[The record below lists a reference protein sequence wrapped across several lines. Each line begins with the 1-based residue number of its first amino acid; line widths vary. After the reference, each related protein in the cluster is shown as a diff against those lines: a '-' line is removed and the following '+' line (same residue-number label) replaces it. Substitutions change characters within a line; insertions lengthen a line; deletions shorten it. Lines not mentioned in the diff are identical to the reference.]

1 MQETT
6 GHKLEKIVRN
16 LSNLPSLPFI
26 AQKLSSTTEDSRAAV
41 KDIVDIIS
49 VDQSLTAKLL
59 KLVNSSFYG
68 FSSKVSTVT
77 RAVVILGMQN
87 IKTLALGVSVFKT
100 ASTLSTS
107 NAVFDVQKFWEHSL
121 GVAAGAKL
129 LARFTG
135 SKQVEEA
142 FLGGLLHDIGKI
154 IFNEYMP
161 NEFSQALEMSL
172 KQSIP
177 LNDAENKII
186 KADHEI
192 AGDYLAERW
201 KLPLPLRRCVSQH
214 HRPPFNE
221 QYLPPEIIK
230 LVAIVS
236 LANTLCKMRNIG
248 FSGNSIITPRD
259 EMVMNWLHVQENEME
274 RFFLEID
281 AELLKAKEFLGIL
294 EAKETEDPAL
304 SGVLHEKK
312 KTITIICK
320 DTQKTILTSLFIKNS
335 GFDCQKFLWQE
346 LDYGSEIF
354 KESELILTEGL
365 SAAELLSLQN
375 QLNKLP
381 RKIQVFELPHP
392 YNPEKILNLLKKI
405 NS

>member
-1 MQETT
+1 MQEST
-6 GHKLEKIVRN
+6 GHRLEKIVRN

-26 AQKLSSTTEDSRAAV
+26 AQKLNTTTEDGRAGLN
-41 KDIVDIIS
+41 DIVDIIS

-68 FSSKVSTVT
+68 FSSKVSTVS

-100 ASTLSTS
+100 ASTMSSS
-107 NAVFDVQKFWEHSL
+107 NPVFDLQKFWEHSL

-135 SKQVEEA
+135 SKQLEEA

-154 IFNEYMP
+154 IFSEYMP
-161 NEFSQALEMSL
+161 NEFAQALEMSRD
-172 KQSIP
+172 QSIP
-177 LNDAENKII
+177 LGEAELKII

-236 LANTLCKMRNIG
+236 LANTLCKMKNIG
-248 FSGNSIITPRD
+248 FSGNSIITPKD
-259 EMVMNWLHVQENEME
+259 EMVMNWLHVQENEIE

-281 AELLKAKEFLGIL
+281 AELLKAKEFLGII
-294 EAKETEDPAL
+294 ESKDTEDTAL
-304 SGVLHEKK
+304 SADIHEKK
-312 KTITIICK
+312 KMITIICK
-320 DTQKTILTSLFIKNS
+320 DIQKTILSSLFIKNN
-335 GFDCQKFLWQE
+335 GYDCQKFLWHE
-346 LDYGSEIF
+346 LDYGRETF
-354 KESELILTEGL
+354 KESEIILTESL
-365 SAAELLSLQN
+365 SPAELIILQTHLCK
-375 QLNKLP
+375 QPK
-381 RKIQVFELPHP
+381 KIPICELPQP
-392 YNPEKILNLLKKI
+392 YNPEKILTLIKK
-405 NS
+405 NCS

>member
-6 GHKLEKIVRN
+6 GHRLEKIVRN

-26 AQKLSSTTEDSRAAV
+26 AQKLSLTTEDGSAAV

-49 VDQSLTAKLL
+49 IDQSLTAKLL

-100 ASTLSTS
+100 ASTLSSSST
-107 NAVFDVQKFWEHSL
+107 VFNVQKFWEHSL

-135 SKQVEEA
+135 SKQLEEA

-161 NEFSQALEMSL
+161 NEFIQALEMAHN
-172 KQSIP
+172 QSIT
-177 LNDAENKII
+177 LSEAENKII

-214 HRPPFNE
+214 HSPPFNE

-248 FSGNSIITPRD
+248 FSGNMIITPKD

-294 EAKETEDPAL
+294 ESKDTEDAAL
-304 SGVLHEKK
+304 SAVVHEKK
-312 KTITIICK
+312 KMITIICK
-320 DTQKTILTSLFIKNS
+320 DPQKTILSSLFIKNA
-335 GFDCQKFLWQE
+335 GFDCQKILWQE
-346 LDYGSEIF
+346 IDYGNETF
-354 KESELILTEGL
+354 KESGLFLAEGL
-365 SAAELLSLQN
+365 SSAELLTLQN
-375 QLNKLP
+375 YLNKQQKKVP
-381 RKIQVFELPHP
+381 VSELPHP
-392 YNPEKILNLLKKI
+392 YNAEKILNIIKKI
-405 NS
+405 S

>member
-1 MQETT
+1 MQETA
-6 GHKLEKIVRN
+6 GHRLEKIVRN

-26 AQKLSSTTEDSRAAV
+26 AQKLSSTTEDGRAAV

-49 VDQSLTAKLL
+49 IDQSLTAKLL

-68 FSSKVSTVT
+68 FSSKVSTVS

-87 IKTLALGVSVFKT
+87 IKTLALGVTVFKT
-100 ASTLSTS
+100 ASAMSSS
-107 NAVFDVQKFWEHSL
+107 NAIFDVQKFWEHSL

-135 SKQVEEA
+135 SKQIEEA

-161 NEFSQALEMSL
+161 NEFSEALQMS
-172 KQSIP
+172 KTQSIS
-177 LNDAENKII
+177 LGEAENKIL

-236 LANTLCKMRNIG
+236 LSNTLCKMRNIG
-248 FSGNSIITPRD
+248 FSGNSVITPRD

-294 EAKETEDPAL
+294 ESKDTEDLLFSSSTPD
-304 SGVLHEKK
+304 KK
-312 KTITIICK
+312 KNIAILCK
-320 DTQKTILTSLFIKNS
+320 DTQKTILSSLFIKNL
-335 GFDCQKFLWQE
+335 GYECQKFIWNE
-346 LDYGSEIF
+346 TDFSGDAF

-365 SAAELLSLQN
+365 STADLHILQN
-375 QLNKLP
+375 HLNKQS
-381 RKIQVFELPHP
+381 RKINVFELPQP
-392 YNPEKILNLLKKI
+392 YNPEKIQSIIKKI
-405 NS
+405 IP